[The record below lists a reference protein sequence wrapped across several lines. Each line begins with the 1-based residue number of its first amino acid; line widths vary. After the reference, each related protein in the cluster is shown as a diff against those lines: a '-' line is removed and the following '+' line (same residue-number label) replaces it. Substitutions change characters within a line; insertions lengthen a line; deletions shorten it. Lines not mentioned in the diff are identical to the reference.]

1 MFPNYMPYANVL
13 WGSPANTHLYFSDSA
28 TEWGQ
33 ELKWTRQWLDARGIK
48 QCWFAYF
55 PAPFLLPSDYGIPC
69 KLLPTDDTMG
79 EGDILLP
86 PVVHGPLL
94 ISFADLNG
102 FEFGTKVRN
111 PYQKLFERK
120 PDAVIANG
128 VAVFNGDFSL
138 PEAAALA
145 YEQQAADALK
155 KNPHAALI
163 AAWQAVTLV
172 PDGFDANLVLGD
184 ALAALGDRA
193 AAQSAY
199 TAAMRRVGDM
209 EPSSQKQWRPVVA
222 KKLAGVGSSG

>member
-1 MFPNYMPYANVL
+1 
-13 WGSPANTHLYFSDSA
+13 
-28 TEWGQ
+28 
-33 ELKWTRQWLDARGIK
+33 
-48 QCWFAYF
+48 
-55 PAPFLLPSDYGIPC
+55 
-69 KLLPTDDTMG
+69 MG
-79 EGDILLP
+79 EEDILLP

-145 YEQQAADALK
+145 YEQQAADALE

-163 AAWQAVTLV
+163 AARQAVTLV
-172 PDGFDANLVLGD
+172 PDGFDANLRLGD
-184 ALAALGDRA
+184 ALATLGDQAGARM
-193 AAQSAY
+193 AY
-199 TAAMRRVGDM
+199 AVAMRRVADM
-209 EPSSQKQWRPVVA
+209 EPSAQEHWQPEVA
-222 KKLAGVGSSG
+222 RKLAAVGSRN